1 MQAVFT
7 SKNNGFSRLCE
18 RKFTQ
23 NYTTSRAVRWKT
35 QSAGCGVRS
44 VESAECEKCG
54 VWKVRSV
61 EIAECG
67 KLRCSDD
74 CQLNVYMFVSVYCLH
89 KDVDESSTC

>member
-1 MQAVFT
+1 M
-7 SKNNGFSRLCE
+7 
-18 RKFTQ
+18 
-23 NYTTSRAVRWKT
+23 
-35 QSAGCGVRS
+35 
-44 VESAECEKCG
+44 ESAECEKCG